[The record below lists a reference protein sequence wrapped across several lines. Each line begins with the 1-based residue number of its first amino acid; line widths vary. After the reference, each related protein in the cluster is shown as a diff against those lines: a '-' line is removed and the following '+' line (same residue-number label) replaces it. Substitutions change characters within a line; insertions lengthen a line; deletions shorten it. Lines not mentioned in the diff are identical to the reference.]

1 MQGHLT
7 LPLKTLALKSTTTA
21 SVQSLLVELRAAA
34 GKPGLVVASK
44 QIAILTFP
52 DLAGFDKCKGLSNF
66 WMTKDHS
73 VFHDHH

>member
-7 LPLKTLALKSTTTA
+7 LPQKTVALNSATV
-21 SVQSLLVELRAAA
+21 SVQSLLVELWATA

-44 QIAILTFP
+44 QIAFLTFP
-52 DLAGFDKCKGLSNF
+52 DLAGFDKCKGLSTF

-73 VFHDHH
+73 VFHH